1 MVCASFW
8 LRLSSISV
16 RGANSALGLMN
27 QVQPNTLPVF
37 SPTKRSTVFTSDA
50 VTQGIRVRVVSR
62 YDPSRSNP
70 NQNQWFFLYT
80 ITISNEGS
88 VTTQLISRHWII
100 TNANGKVEEV
110 KGPGVVGEQPILAPG
125 QSFEYT
131 SGCPLPTS
139 FGTMHG
145 TYQMVTAKGE
155 QFDATI
161 APFTLS
167 EPHAL
172 H

>member
-1 MVCASFW
+1 MVCASFF
-8 LRLSSISV
+8 LRLSSLHIHVS
-16 RGANSALGLMN
+16 NSALGLMN
-27 QVQPNTLPVF
+27 QAQPNTLSTL
-37 SPTKRSTVFTSDA
+37 SPMKRSTVFTSDA
-50 VTQGIRVRVVSR
+50 VTQGIRVQVVAR

-70 NQNQWFFLYT
+70 HQNQWFFLYT
-80 ITISNEGS
+80 ITLTNEGS
-88 VTTQLISRHWII
+88 ITTQLISRHWII

-131 SGCPLPTS
+131 SGCPLTTS

-145 TYQMVTAKGE
+145 TYQMITAKGE
-155 QFDATI
+155 RFDATI